1 MVKFVVVVV
10 EGKKI
15 LLWILWVI
23 RLTNSETARFRKRN
37 DRYTRQAALL
47 QPTHDLS
54 SPADAKQPCFLYCL
68 LMSTAAGWCIWNRP
82 SPSSWTQSNWITMP
96 HWAST
101 HQGSRSIP
109 SFNGLNWP
117 TCGTHRLYT
126 RDTQVPASQ
135 HHWHL

>member
-10 EGKKI
+10 SVGNFF

-68 LMSTAAGWCIWNRP
+68 LMSTAAGW
-82 SPSSWTQSNWITMP
+82 
-96 HWAST
+96 
-101 HQGSRSIP
+101 
-109 SFNGLNWP
+109 
-117 TCGTHRLYT
+117 
-126 RDTQVPASQ
+126 
-135 HHWHL
+135 